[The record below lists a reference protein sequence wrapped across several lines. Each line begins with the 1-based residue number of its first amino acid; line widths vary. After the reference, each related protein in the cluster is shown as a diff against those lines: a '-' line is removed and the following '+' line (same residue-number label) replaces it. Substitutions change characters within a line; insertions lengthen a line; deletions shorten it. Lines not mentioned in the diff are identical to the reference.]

1 MIRSDPT
8 ARARLAVHAAIVCL
22 AGLLAGSSARASA
35 GPADVRQI
43 GAGTI
48 VVSAGPG
55 LDAGALREA
64 LALRL
69 PEVELR
75 EDGEMSCETGCVRV
89 SVEREPDDSLRIS
102 VRLADGRV
110 FARRWPAT
118 PAEPERAAATSLS
131 HLLAAIADGTAEPE
145 PPVIETAQPDPPSVT
160 VAPQQVCPRPAVVA
174 PPVERSSP
182 TPPRFEIGP
191 TVGLVTAFGVGVPQV
206 LAGAVGSGG
215 LVGAELRHRNG
226 LLAGLE
232 VRALGARA
240 EGLRLG
246 RVRVSLALGHSFRR
260 GRFEL
265 RTRAAVLVE
274 PWWVGTGARP
284 QTGPPLLGGALSLTP
299 GLSLALAPD
308 LRVDVGLRMEAA
320 VSAHALAGAAV
331 RLVDPAGTP
340 VFRLGG
346 VELAAAAEIGVRWG
360 RPRRGR

>member
-1 MIRSDPT
+1 M
-8 ARARLAVHAAIVCL
+8 ARVRLAVHAAIVCL
-22 AGLLAGSSARASA
+22 AGSLAGSAARASP
-35 GPADVRQI
+35 GPNDGQEV

-48 VVSAGPG
+48 AVSAGPG

-69 PEVELR
+69 PGVRLHEAV
-75 EDGEMSCETGCVRV
+75 DGELSCETGCVWA

-145 PPVIETAQPDPPSVT
+145 PAVEAAQPDPPRVT
-160 VAPQQVCPRPAVVA
+160 VEPQVHPTPPITS
-174 PPVERSSP
+174 PPVVDRSSP
-182 TPPRFEIGP
+182 PPRFEIGP
-191 TVGLVTAFGVGVPQV
+191 TVGLVTAFGVGAPAA
-206 LAGAVGSGG
+206 LAGPVGSGG

-246 RVRVSLALGHSFRR
+246 RVRVTVALGHSFRR

-265 RTRAAVLVE
+265 RTRAAFLLE
-274 PWWVGTGARP
+274 PWWVGTRVEGARV
-284 QTGPPLLGGALSLTP
+284 QSGSPLLGAALSLTP

-320 VSAHALAGAAV
+320 VSAHAGAGAAV
-331 RLVDPAGTP
+331 QLVDRTGAP

-360 RPRRGR
+360 RPKRRR